1 MYSSA
6 KKGYKVNFV
15 KEMRQ
20 ENIKFTKKDFQILIP
35 LIKQSKKIIII
46 ALIIAVI
53 SSTFNLVPIIVQKT
67 IIDDLILKGNEMGL
81 IIFSILLIIVFILQW
96 LITYIKIRSVRN
108 VSQKI
113 VFNLR
118 SVVFNRIL
126 SLSLK
131 HTNETKKGELLSV
144 VMNDVNVLS
153 SSFASGIIVFFT
165 DIITLIGL
173 TLVMIF
179 LDVILTLIAL
189 LIALIIVF
197 SSRRYRKKV
206 RGTWLIERENVAL
219 LNSNVEEALSGIRV
233 VKALAVESKK
243 KNDFQKLNK
252 KNFDITMKGTQL
264 SASFS
269 ALISIITTLLIVFVI
284 FIGGILFYFGNISL
298 GDFII
303 FYLYTTLF
311 IQPIKGLSGIY
322 TTFQIAVIAIKH
334 ITKYLEKPND
344 IPEPENPIPLPIPFN
359 GRVEYKDV
367 SFSYTNE
374 PFIENLNFIINS
386 GEQIGIVGEMGAGK
400 TTLIKLITRLYDV
413 TAGTILLDGID
424 IRDLSKKE
432 LRETIAVVS
441 QDTTIFADTVKN
453 NLLFGNPEATDE
465 QIIEAAKLSHAHK
478 FIQTLPKGYDTI
490 LGDMG
495 TGLSGGQKQL
505 LAYTRLILAKP
516 KIAILD
522 EATSNLDSYTE
533 NLIQENMKKVL
544 IGCTTIIIAHRFA
557 TIQDVERLIL
567 IDNGSI
573 KAVGSHEE
581 IYKNNKFYRELYD
594 IQSSKLSSRDL

>member
-1 MYSSA
+1 
-6 KKGYKVNFV
+6 
-15 KEMRQ
+15 
-20 ENIKFTKKDFQILIP
+20 
-35 LIKQSKKIIII
+35 
-46 ALIIAVI
+46 
-53 SSTFNLVPIIVQKT
+53 
-67 IIDDLILKGNEMGL
+67 
-81 IIFSILLIIVFILQW
+81 SIQ
-96 LITYIKIRSVRN
+96 N

-131 HTNETKKGELLSV
+131 QTNETKKGELLSV

-153 SSFASGIIVFFT
+153 SSVASGIIVFVT

-206 RGTWLIERENVAL
+206 RGTWLNERESVAQL
-219 LNSNVEEALSGIRV
+219 SSNVEETLSGIRV

-243 KNDFQKLNK
+243 KEDFLKLNI

-269 ALISIITTLLIVFVI
+269 ALISIITTLLIVSVI

-359 GRVEYKDV
+359 GRVEYKNV

-400 TTLIKLITRLYDV
+400 TTLIKAIADQ
-413 TAGTILLDGID
+413 LDIED
-424 IRDLSKKE
+424 NVHSPTFSIVNE
-432 LRETIAVVS
+432 Y
-441 QDTTIFADTVKN
+441 
-453 NLLFGNPEATDE
+453 GNVRNEVFYHFD
-465 QIIEAAKLSHAHK
+465 
-478 FIQTLPKGYDTI
+478 
-490 LGDMG
+490 
-495 TGLSGGQKQL
+495 
-505 LAYTRLILAKP
+505 
-516 KIAILD
+516 
-522 EATSNLDSYTE
+522 
-533 NLIQENMKKVL
+533 
-544 IGCTTIIIAHRFA
+544 
-557 TIQDVERLIL
+557 
-567 IDNGSI
+567 
-573 KAVGSHEE
+573 
-581 IYKNNKFYRELYD
+581 FYRIKNETEAMD
-594 IQSSKLSSRDL
+594 IGIEEYFDSGDLCFIEWPQKIPLLLPEKYLKIEIKITSHTGREINIIHHGR

>member
-1 MYSSA
+1 MYKSG
-6 KKGYKVNFV
+6 KKAYKVMFI

-35 LIKQSKKIIII
+35 LITQSKKIIII

-67 IIDDLILKGNEMGL
+67 IIDDLILRGNEMGL

-96 LITYIKIRSVRN
+96 LITYIKTRSIRN

-131 HTNETKKGELLSV
+131 QTNETKKGELLSV

-153 SSFASGIIVFFT
+153 SSVASGIIVFFT

-189 LIALIIVF
+189 SISFIIVF

-206 RGTWLIERENVAL
+206 RGTWLKERESVAQI
-219 LNSNVEEALSGIRV
+219 NSNIEEALSGIRV

-243 KNDFQKLNK
+243 ENEFLQLNK

-269 ALISIITTLLIVFVI
+269 ALISIFTTLLIVFVI

-322 TTFQIAVIAIKH
+322 TTFQIAVIAVKH

-344 IPEPENPIPLPIPFN
+344 IPEPENPIPLPIPFK

-465 QIIEAAKLSHAHK
+465 QIIEAAKLSHAHQ
-478 FIQTLPKGYDTI
+478 FIQTLPKGYDSV

-573 KAVGSHEE
+573 KAVGSHKE
-581 IYKNNKFYRELYD
+581 IYKNNKYYRELYD

>member
-189 LIALIIVF
+189 LIAFIIVI

-243 KNDFQKLNK
+243 KEDFLKLNK

-269 ALISIITTLLIVFVI
+269 ALISIFTTLLIVLVI

-495 TGLSGGQKQL
+495 TGISGGQKQL

>member
-96 LITYIKIRSVRN
+96 LITYIKTRSIRN

-189 LIALIIVF
+189 LIALIIVI

-269 ALISIITTLLIVFVI
+269 ALISIFTTLLIVFVI

-322 TTFQIAVIAIKH
+322 TTFQIAIIAIKH
-334 ITKYLEKPND
+334 ITKCLEKPND
-344 IPEPENPIPLPIPFN
+344 VPEPENPIPLPIPFN

-573 KAVGSHEE
+573 KAVGSHKE
-581 IYKNNKFYRELYD
+581 IYKTNKFYRELYD

>member
-1 MYSSA
+1 MSKSA
-6 KKGYKVNFV
+6 NKTYKVMFV

-35 LIKQSKKIIII
+35 LIKQSQKIIIF
-46 ALIIAVI
+46 ALIIAII

-96 LITYIKIRSVRN
+96 LITYIKTRSIRN

-153 SSFASGIIVFFT
+153 SSVASGIIVFVT

-189 LIALIIVF
+189 LIAFIIVI

-269 ALISIITTLLIVFVI
+269 ALISIFTTLLIVFVI

-334 ITKYLEKPND
+334 ITKCLEKPND
-344 IPEPENPIPLPIPFN
+344 VPEPENPIPLPIPFN

-478 FIQTLPKGYDTI
+478 FIQTLPKGYDTV

-567 IDNGSI
+567 IDNGRI
-573 KAVGSHEE
+573 KAVGSHKE

>member
-1 MYSSA
+1 MYKSG
-6 KKGYKVNFV
+6 KKAYKVMFI

-35 LIKQSKKIIII
+35 LITQSKKIIII

-67 IIDDLILKGNEMGL
+67 IIDDLILRGNEMGL

-96 LITYIKIRSVRN
+96 LITYIKTRSIRN

-131 HTNETKKGELLSV
+131 QTNETKKGELLSV

-153 SSFASGIIVFFT
+153 SSVASGIIVFFT

-189 LIALIIVF
+189 SISFIIVF

-206 RGTWLIERENVAL
+206 RGTWLKERESVAQI
-219 LNSNVEEALSGIRV
+219 NSNIEEALSGIRV

-243 KNDFQKLNK
+243 ENEFLQLNK

-269 ALISIITTLLIVFVI
+269 ALISIFTTLLIVFVI

-322 TTFQIAVIAIKH
+322 TTFQIAVIAVKH

-344 IPEPENPIPLPIPFN
+344 IPEPKNPIPLPIPFN

-400 TTLIKLITRLYDV
+400 TTLIKLINRLYDV
-413 TAGTILLDGID
+413 TAGSILLDGID
-424 IRDLSKKE
+424 VRDLSKKE

-478 FIQTLPKGYDTI
+478 FIQTLPKGYDTV

-581 IYKNNKFYRELYD
+581 IYKNNKFYRDLYD
-594 IQSSKLSSRDL
+594 IQSSKFSSRNL

>member
-1 MYSSA
+1 MSKSA
-6 KKGYKVNFV
+6 YKVMFV

-35 LIKQSKKIIII
+35 LIKQSKKIIIF

-81 IIFSILLIIVFILQW
+81 IIFSILLIIVFFLQW
-96 LITYIKIRSVRN
+96 LIAYIKTRSIQN

-131 HTNETKKGELLSV
+131 QTNETKKGELLSV

-153 SSFASGIIVFFT
+153 SSVASGIIVFVT

-206 RGTWLIERENVAL
+206 RGTWLNERESVAQL
-219 LNSNVEEALSGIRV
+219 SSNVEETLSGIRV

-243 KNDFQKLNK
+243 EEDFLKLNI

-269 ALISIITTLLIVFVI
+269 ALISIITTLLIVSVI

-334 ITKYLEKPND
+334 ITKCLEKPND
-344 IPEPENPIPLPIPFN
+344 VPEPENPIPLPIPFN

-453 NLLFGNPEATDE
+453 NLLFGNPESTDE
-465 QIIEAAKLSHAHK
+465 QIIEAAKLSYAHK
-478 FIQTLPKGYDTI
+478 FIQTLPKGYDTV

-495 TGLSGGQKQL
+495 TGISGGQKQL

-544 IGCTTIIIAHRFA
+544 TGCTTIIVAHRFA

-581 IYKNNKFYRELYD
+581 IYKNNKYYRELYD
-594 IQSSKLSSRDL
+594 IQSNKLSSRDL

>member
-1 MYSSA
+1 MYRSGNKA
-6 KKGYKVNFV
+6 YKVMFV

-53 SSTFNLVPIIVQKT
+53 SSTFNLIPIIVQKT
-67 IIDDLILKGNEMGL
+67 IIDDFILKGNEMGL

-96 LITYIKIRSVRN
+96 LITYIKTRSIRN

-131 HTNETKKGELLSV
+131 QSNETKKGELLSV

-153 SSFASGIIVFFT
+153 SSVASGIIVFFT

-189 LIALIIVF
+189 SISFIIVF

-206 RGTWLIERENVAL
+206 RGTWLKERESVAQI
-219 LNSNVEEALSGIRV
+219 NSNVEEALSGIRV

-243 KNDFQKLNK
+243 ENEFLQLNK

-269 ALISIITTLLIVFVI
+269 ALISILTTLLIVFVI
-284 FIGGILFYFGNISL
+284 FIGAILFYFGNISL

-322 TTFQIAVIAIKH
+322 TSFQIAGIAVKH

-359 GRVEYKDV
+359 GSVEYKNV

-400 TTLIKLITRLYDV
+400 TTIIKLINRLYDV
-413 TAGTILLDGID
+413 TTGSILLDGID
-424 IRDLSKKE
+424 VRDLSKKE

-478 FIQTLPKGYDTI
+478 FIQTLPKGYDTV

-544 IGCTTIIIAHRFA
+544 IGCTTIIVAHRFA

-581 IYKNNKFYRELYD
+581 IYKNNKFYRDLYD
-594 IQSSKLSSRDL
+594 IQSSKFSSRDL

>member
-35 LIKQSKKIIII
+35 LLKQSKKIIII

-96 LITYIKIRSVRN
+96 LITYIKTRSIRN

-153 SSFASGIIVFFT
+153 SSVASGIIVFVT

-206 RGTWLIERENVAL
+206 RGTWLNERESVAQL
-219 LNSNVEEALSGIRV
+219 SSNVEETLSGIRV

-243 KNDFQKLNK
+243 KEDFLKLNI

-269 ALISIITTLLIVFVI
+269 ALISIITTLLIVSVI

-413 TAGTILLDGID
+413 TTGTILLDGID

-432 LRETIAVVS
+432 LRETVAVVS

-453 NLLFGNPEATDE
+453 NLLFGNPESTDE
-465 QIIEAAKLSHAHK
+465 QIIEAAKLSYAHK
-478 FIQTLPKGYDTI
+478 FIQTLPKGYDTV

-544 IGCTTIIIAHRFA
+544 TGCTTIIVAHRFA

-573 KAVGSHEE
+573 KAVGSHKE

-594 IQSSKLSSRDL
+594 IQSSKFSSRDL

>member
-1 MYSSA
+1 MSKSA
-6 KKGYKVNFV
+6 YKVMFV

-35 LIKQSKKIIII
+35 LIKQSKKIIIF

-96 LITYIKIRSVRN
+96 LITYIKTRSIRN

-131 HTNETKKGELLSV
+131 QTNETKKGELLSV

-189 LIALIIVF
+189 SIALIIVF

-206 RGTWLIERENVAL
+206 RGTWLNERESVAQL
-219 LNSNVEEALSGIRV
+219 SSNVEEALSGIRV

-269 ALISIITTLLIVFVI
+269 ALISIITTLLIVSVI

-441 QDTTIFADTVKN
+441 QNTTIFADTVKN
-453 NLLFGNPEATDE
+453 NILFGNPEATDE

-573 KAVGSHEE
+573 KAVGSHTE

>member
-1 MYSSA
+1 MSKSA
-6 KKGYKVNFV
+6 NKTYKVMFV

-35 LIKQSKKIIII
+35 LIKQSQKIIIF
-46 ALIIAVI
+46 ALIIAII

-96 LITYIKIRSVRN
+96 LIAYIKTRSIQN

-131 HTNETKKGELLSV
+131 QTNETKKGELLSV

-153 SSFASGIIVFFT
+153 SSVASGIIVFVT

-206 RGTWLIERENVAL
+206 RGTWLNERESVAQL
-219 LNSNVEEALSGIRV
+219 SSNVEEALSGIRV

-243 KNDFQKLNK
+243 KEDFLKLNI

-269 ALISIITTLLIVFVI
+269 ALISIITTLLIVSVI

-334 ITKYLEKPND
+334 ITKCLEKPND
-344 IPEPENPIPLPIPFN
+344 VPEPENPIPLPIPFN
-359 GRVEYKDV
+359 GRVEYKNV

-432 LRETIAVVS
+432 LRETVAVVS

-478 FIQTLPKGYDTI
+478 FIQTLPKGYDTV

-544 IGCTTIIIAHRFA
+544 IGCTTIIVAHRFA

-581 IYKNNKFYRELYD
+581 IYKNNKYYRELYD
-594 IQSSKLSSRDL
+594 IQSNKLSSRDL